1 MKYTRKELVHWLHT
15 GTPTVT
21 FTKVNGEKRVMKCTL
36 QEGIAPTVET
46 TTSKGTTRKVSDDVL
61 AVWDVNKSA
70 WRSFRI
76 DSVENVE
83 YI

>member
-1 MKYTRKELVHWLHT
+1 MKYTRKELVHWLYN

-36 QEGIAPTVET
+36 QEGIAPAVET

-61 AVWDVNKSA
+61 AVWDMNKQA

>member
-1 MKYTRKELVHWLHT
+1 MKYTKNELVHWLHT

-36 QEGIAPTVET
+36 REDLVPFVET
-46 TTSKGTTRKVSDDVL
+46 TTSKGTTRKVSDGVI
-61 AVWDVNKSA
+61 AAWDVNKKA

-76 DSVENVE
+76 DSVESVE
-83 YI
+83 YV